1 MILVE
6 QARLLEHHRS
16 MSDVQV
22 PEGEMNPLDFTRLSS
37 DQMHHEAHSF
47 YQWIKAR
54 RTVRDFSPDA
64 IPDGVLEDCIMAAG
78 TAPNGANLQPWHFAV
93 VRSGDVKKQIRA
105 AAEQEEREFYSGRAP
120 DEWLD
125 VLSHL
130 GTNASKPFLETA
142 PALIAIFQ
150 KSKTTDHRGVESK
163 TYYPKESVGIA
174 TGFLIAALHRAGL
187 VSLTH
192 TPIPMRFLNE
202 ILGRPGDEKPF
213 LLLVVGYPAEGCNVP
228 VIDKKPLE
236 EISSFY

>member
-1 MILVE
+1 
-6 QARLLEHHRS
+6 
-16 MSDVQV
+16 MSEAQV
-22 PEGEMNPLDFTRLSS
+22 PEGETSPLDFTRLSA
-37 DQMHHEAHSF
+37 DQMHLEARSF
-47 YQWIKAR
+47 YQQIKKR

-93 VRSGDVKKQIRA
+93 VRSGDIKKQIRA
-105 AAEQEEREFYSGRAP
+105 AAEEEERGFYGGRAP

-130 GTNASKPFLETA
+130 GTDASKPFLETA

-187 VSLTH
+187 ASLTH
-192 TPIPMRFLNE
+192 TPSPMRFLNE
-202 ILGRPGDEKPF
+202 ILDRPSEEKPF
-213 LLLVVGYPAEGCNVP
+213 LLLVVGYPAEGCDVP
-228 VIDKKPLE
+228 VIDKKQLE
-236 EISSFY
+236 GIASFH